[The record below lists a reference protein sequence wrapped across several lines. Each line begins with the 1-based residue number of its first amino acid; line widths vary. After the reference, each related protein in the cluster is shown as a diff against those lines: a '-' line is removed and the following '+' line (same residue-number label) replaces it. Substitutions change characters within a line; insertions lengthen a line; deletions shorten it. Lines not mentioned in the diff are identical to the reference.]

1 MFEKKTQ
8 STSAENPASANPTGE
23 KKSWT
28 QVLNDSIPKFTPVK
42 FDFIA
47 KAAGNT
53 KVSPPIEVLKQG
65 NDKYKFCLVGT
76 FSKGHLPYAKV
87 LAFARDVWSS
97 KGLLHVAQKDS
108 HTFLFRFKE
117 VNDMNSILARGTWF
131 IERRPLI
138 IHNWGVNPCV
148 RSHLPLWV
156 KFEKVPDSYWTR
168 EGLSWLA
175 SSIGHPIGADANT
188 SRLEVL
194 PFAKMC
200 VDYNIGDPLPT
211 ELEVEVLDPYTESL
225 ITEKVLVSYPSR
237 PLVCSACK
245 SLGHLVGACPKVTR
259 QWVRK
264 EKPEKSAN
272 VEVNSNSNNDTAVK
286 DDSHSADNSK
296 IPVPPEIPVSTTDG
310 VWHEVKR
317 KHSSSPGDSIPS
329 VPPPQSTAA
338 SSLPIYSALSR
349 TISKSQRKK
358 AKKSGGKGP
367 SIKL

>member
-1 MFEKKTQ
+1 MLRTSKHEREALYATRKKLNDALNFLRKQGFSDANIFEDLEKDGFCNRPPLRDDFGIPKGSPTVGSDKRNPNPFVEKMKQPAVEVSEGETNAHVDQVFEKKTQ

-47 KAAGNT
+47 KAAG
-53 KVSPPIEVLKQG
+53 
-65 NDKYKFCLVGT
+65 
-76 FSKGHLPYAKV
+76 
-87 LAFARDVWSS
+87 
-97 KGLLHVAQKDS
+97 
-108 HTFLFRFKE
+108 
-117 VNDMNSILARGTWF
+117 
-131 IERRPLI
+131 
-138 IHNWGVNPCV
+138 
-148 RSHLPLWV
+148 
-156 KFEKVPDSYWTR
+156 
-168 EGLSWLA
+168 
-175 SSIGHPIGADANT
+175 
-188 SRLEVL
+188 
-194 PFAKMC
+194 
-200 VDYNIGDPLPT
+200 
-211 ELEVEVLDPYTESL
+211 
-225 ITEKVLVSYPSR
+225 
-237 PLVCSACK
+237 
-245 SLGHLVGACPKVTR
+245 HLVGACPKVTR

-272 VEVNSNSNNDTAVK
+272 VEVSSNSNNDTAVK

-296 IPVPPEIPVSTTDG
+296 IPVPLEIPVSTTDG